1 MGDALKQRILDDMK
15 AAMRARDKER
25 LGAIR
30 LITAALKQVEV
41 DDRLDTIDDTRLLGI
56 LQKMLKQRRDSIEQY
71 QKANRQDLA
80 DKEAFEITIIESYM
94 PRPLGD
100 DELQQLID
108 TVIRDTGA
116 TSMKEM
122 GTVMAQ
128 LKERVQ
134 GRADMGAVS
143 AKVRDRLSGVG

>member
-30 LITAALKQVEV
+30 LITAAIKQVEV
-41 DDRLDTIDDTRLLGI
+41 DDRQDTIDDTRLLGI

-80 DKEAFEITIIESYM
+80 DKEAFEITVIESYM

-122 GTVMAQ
+122 GKVMAQ
-128 LKERVQ
+128 LKDRVQ

>member
-30 LITAALKQVEV
+30 LITAAIKQVEV
-41 DDRLDTIDDTRLLGI
+41 DDRQDTIDDTRLLGI

-80 DKEAFEITIIESYM
+80 DKEAFEITVIENYM

-108 TVIRDTGA
+108 SVIRDTGA